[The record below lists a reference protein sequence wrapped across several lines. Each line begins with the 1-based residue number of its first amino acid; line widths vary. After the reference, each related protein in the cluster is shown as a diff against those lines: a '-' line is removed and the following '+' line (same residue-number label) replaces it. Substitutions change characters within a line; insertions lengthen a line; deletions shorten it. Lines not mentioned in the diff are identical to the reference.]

1 MFSKNI
7 YVQCVD
13 MRKSDVGSLQCG
25 ALQIFNCRYAIDYS
39 GVISN
44 GRGFRVVGIERE
56 VSSLADA

>member
-1 MFSKNI
+1 
-7 YVQCVD
+7 